1 MISSKLNF
9 FTKIVKFFK
18 RKFAIFMTI
27 KYYHLQKI
35 FNTYVPV
42 SSSYIRI
49 PRDQKSTALSCPL
62 FNIISGATYSGV
74 PQKVQVFSPG
84 IRNLENPKST
94 IFTYPSQS
102 SFQNLKIKKCHE
114 PKYEGFWSSLGQND
128 NLYN

>member
-1 MISSKLNF
+1 MKKYNF
-9 FTKIVKFFK
+9 
-18 RKFAIFMTI
+18 
-27 KYYHLQKI
+27 
-35 FNTYVPV
+35 TYVPAR
-42 SSSYIRI
+42 SSYIRI

-102 SFQNLKIKKCHE
+102 RFQNFKIKKCHE
-114 PKYEGFWSSLGQND
+114 PNYESSWSFLVQKIVFITNNLKNTSKIFNYFVYSLQ
-128 NLYN
+128 YAYIH